1 MHEKMIEAM
10 GDIMRRALVD
20 ILDATWIPLYNPNLV
35 ASGSGL
41 PEEANSL
48 IMTLRWRSYS

>member
-10 GDIMRRALVD
+10 ADIMRRALVEV
-20 ILDATWIPLYNPNLV
+20 LDATWIPLYNPNLV
-35 ASGSGL
+35 ATGSGL
-41 PEEANSL
+41 PGEANSL